1 MIKKEGTVRLKF
13 YIRKAAGFLLTLF
26 LVSVLS
32 FLAFNVI
39 PGDPA
44 QLILGTE
51 ATPESVA
58 ALHEQLGLDD
68 SLPVRYGR
76 WAGGLLRGDLGT
88 SIQYSR
94 PVAQLIGDRM
104 PVTAALAVLSLLFI
118 VALSVPLGVY
128 AAKKRGSAVGRI
140 LDALTMLNLS
150 LPGFFLGILL
160 IWVFGVLLRVFTP
173 GGYVDYREDFAGFLG
188 YLIFPALAV
197 ALPNAAV
204 AAKFIK
210 TSVAAELNSD
220 YVLTALGK
228 GCGEGRVLCRH
239 VLKNAVIP
247 AITLFGMMTAEVF
260 SGSIIIEQVFGL
272 PGVGRLLISS
282 ISSRDFP
289 LIESLVVYLAALVV
303 AANFLADLLMQAV
316 DPRIRVKP

>member
-1 MIKKEGTVRLKF
+1 MKF
-13 YIRKAAGFLLTLF
+13 YLKKAAGFFLTLF

-51 ATPESVA
+51 ATPESIA
-58 ALHEQLGLDD
+58 ALHEQLGLND

-94 PVAQLIGDRM
+94 PVAGLIGDRM
-104 PVTAALAVLSLLFI
+104 PVTASLAVLSLLF
-118 VALSVPLGVY
+118 VTVLSVPLGVY
-128 AAKKRGSAVGRI
+128 AAKKKGSAVGRL
-140 LDALTMLNLS
+140 LDAATMLNLS

-173 GGYVDYREDFAGFLG
+173 GGYVDYRTDFAGFLR
-188 YLIFPALAV
+188 YLIFPAIAV
-197 ALPNAAV
+197 ALPNAAA

-210 TSVAAELNSD
+210 TSVSAELEAD
-220 YVLTALGK
+220 YVLTAFGK
-228 GCGEGRVLCRH
+228 GCGEGRVLRRH

-260 SGSIIIEQVFGL
+260 SGSIVIEQVFGL

-282 ISSRDFP
+282 VSSRDFP
-289 LIESLVVYLAALVV
+289 LVESLIVYLAALVV
-303 AANFLADLLMQAV
+303 AANFLADLLMQAA

>member
-1 MIKKEGTVRLKF
+1 M
-13 YIRKAAGFLLTLF
+13 LTLF
-26 LVSVLS
+26 LVSILA
-32 FLAFNVI
+32 FFAFNVI

-51 ATPESVA
+51 ATPESIA
-58 ALHEQLGLDD
+58 ALHEQLGLND

-76 WAGGLLRGDLGT
+76 WAAGLLRGDLGT

-94 PVAQLIGDRM
+94 PVSELIAERM
-104 PVTAALAVLSLLFI
+104 PVTAALAVLSLLLVFAFSI
-118 VALSVPLGVY
+118 PVGVS
-128 AAKKRGSAVGRI
+128 AAKKRGSAIGRT

-150 LPGFFLGILL
+150 LPGFFLGIL
-160 IWVFGVLLRVFTP
+160 IVWVFGVLLRVFTP
-173 GGYVDYREDFAGFLG
+173 GGYVDYRANFAGFLG

-210 TSVAAELNSD
+210 SSVSAELESD
-220 YVLTALGK
+220 YVRTALGK
-228 GCGEGRVLCRH
+228 GCGEERMLYRH
-239 VLKNAVIP
+239 VLKNAMIP

-260 SGSIIIEQVFGL
+260 SGSIVIEQVFGL

-282 ISSRDFP
+282 VSARDFP

-303 AANFLADLLMQAV
+303 AANFLADLLLQAA
-316 DPRIRVKP
+316 DPRICVRT

>member
-1 MIKKEGTVRLKF
+1 MKF
-13 YIRKAAGFLLTLF
+13 YLKKAAGFFLTLF

-51 ATPESVA
+51 ATPESIA
-58 ALHEQLGLDD
+58 ALHEQLGLND

-76 WAGGLLRGDLGT
+76 WAAGLLRGDLGT

-94 PVAQLIGDRM
+94 PVAELIGDRM
-104 PVTAALAVLSLLFI
+104 PVTAALAALSLLL
-118 VALSVPLGVY
+118 VAVLSVPVGVY
-128 AAKKRGSAVGRI
+128 AAKKRGSAAGRL
-140 LDALTMLNLS
+140 LDAATMLNIS

-160 IWVFGVLLRVFTP
+160 IWVFGVLLHAFTP
-173 GGYVDYREDFAGFLG
+173 GGYVDYREDFAGFLR
-188 YLIFPALAV
+188 YMIFPAVAV
-197 ALPNAAV
+197 ALPNAAT

-210 TSVAAELNSD
+210 TSVSAELESD

-228 GCGEGRVLCRH
+228 GCGEERVLYRH

-260 SGSIIIEQVFGL
+260 SGSIVVEQVFGL

-282 ISSRDFP
+282 VSSRDFP

-303 AANFLADLLMQAV
+303 AANLLADLLMQAA